1 MKRCLRPRLKTF
13 TFKNGEV
20 MTLCPDCRHG
30 SGHEDQST
38 PIEGKLF
45 RKGGRIEEP
54 ELDVLDTDG
63 EEPEAPGEE
72 ISELTLPTFAA
83 LEDESEVPEQPG
95 EESIDGAIEEEE
107 IGEEIKV

>member
-83 LEDESEVPEQPG
+83 LEDENEMPVEEPG
-95 EESIDGAIEEEE
+95 DDGEKIEEEE
-107 IGEEIKV
+107 SEVA